1 MSSTKSTPAKP
12 AVQTAEEKLQTVLGL
27 ATGTAQAE
35 IAGATN
41 KSVSAKATLETTVTE
56 GDATDTNGVNA
67 AVSLGITSSKEVK
80 AAPAKKA

>member
-12 AVQTAEEKLQTVLGL
+12 AVQTAEEKLQTVLTL

-80 AAPAKKA
+80 AAPAKQA